1 MELPLPLQWS
11 WVIPA
16 LSGAVAIAALLFLW
30 RWYRRRRAQ
39 AKLLRAVT
47 GGAYE
52 YLRDVLLPDP
62 QGTPLHMDFL
72 LLTARGIV
80 VVDMRNISGNVF
92 GGDQMNE
99 WTVMDRQTRYT
110 FINPQAALYD
120 RQAAVRMLANETPVE
135 GRIVFGKNCRFP
147 KGLPSHTRMLASMAS
162 DFPAID
168 LQTVPSLPDGWQN
181 EWRAIRDASQP
192 SSLVLAKAAV

>member
-1 MELPLPLQWS
+1 MELPPPLQWS
-11 WVIPA
+11 WV
-16 LSGAVAIAALLFLW
+16 LSAMIGAAAIAALLFVW

-39 AKLLRAVT
+39 AELLSAVT

-52 YLRDVLLPDP
+52 YLCDVLLPDA
-62 QGTPLHMDFL
+62 QGTALHMDFL

-99 WTVMDRQTRYT
+99 WTVMDGQIRYT

-120 RQAAVRMLANETPVE
+120 RQAAVRMLASETPVE
-135 GRIVFGKNCRFP
+135 GRIVFGKACRFP
-147 KGLPSHTRMLASMAS
+147 KGLPSHTRMLASMAT
-162 DFPAID
+162 DFPVID
-168 LQTVPSLPDGWQN
+168 LQTVTSLPDGWQN
-181 EWRAIRDASQP
+181 EWRAIRDASRP
-192 SSLVLAKAAV
+192 SSLVLPKAAI